1 MKINGISAVT
11 LFVSDMKKSFEFYSK
26 IPGFILVCGGPTN
39 DFTTFEIGI
48 SKRSCLNLELKTDTK
63 KSDFGRVI
71 FYTDDVDELYSYLR
85 NDADFSKLTTFENE
99 PTTAD
104 WGERFFHI
112 RDPDNY
118 QLSFAMPITTKGEKY
133 LEEDLIRKKKQ
144 RYNQVYKRRYRE
156 K

>member
-48 SKRSCLNLELKTDTK
+48 SKRTYLNLELKTDTK

-118 QLSFAMPITTKGEKY
+118 QLSFAMPITSKGEKY
-133 LEEDLIRKKKQ
+133 LEEDLVRKKKE
-144 RYNQVYKRRYRE
+144 RYKQVYKRRYRE

>member
-48 SKRSCLNLELKTDTK
+48 SKRSYVNLELKTDTK

-71 FYTDDVDELYSYLR
+71 FYTDDVDELYSYIT
-85 NDADFSKLTTFENE
+85 NDSDFSKLVTFENE
-99 PTTAD
+99 PTSAD

-133 LEEDLIRKKKQ
+133 LEDDLIRKKKQ

>member
-48 SKRSCLNLELKTDTK
+48 SKRSYLNLELKTDTK

-118 QLSFAMPITTKGEKY
+118 QLSFAMPITSKGEKY
-133 LEEDLIRKKKQ
+133 LEEDLVRKKKE
-144 RYNQVYKRRYRE
+144 RYKQVYKRRYRE